1 MIDKGRSDGWKELI
15 KKDYLFN
22 YTPLGIIE
30 SLIST
35 KFPLLSHIPHP
46 FLTVSFHMVKRFDH
60 SLTNIRKNIFDR
72 NYRIKRQSLSRKF
85 IVTHIPLH
93 ISRPNLSLP
102 STCHPLPHCATR
114 TDNNEDAFYPEGGRK
129 KKENARYTADEGI
142 FEFETTRHVEY
153 TGSGGAVPSSSRL
166 LVEHHRFFF
175 SFFHSFSSF
184 FLFFVF
190 SSSTPLLSLGH
201 ALSMF
206 LSRN

>member
-1 MIDKGRSDGWKELI
+1 MIDKGRLDDWKELI

-72 NYRIKRQSLSRKF
+72 SYRIKRQSLSRKF

-129 KKENARYTADEGI
+129 KKKENGGDTPAEGI

-175 SFFHSFSSF
+175 SFFHSFSSSLPFFCF
-184 FLFFVF
+184 FLLN
-190 SSSTPLLSLGH
+190 TL
-201 ALSMF
+201 ALSGARIIDVPF
-206 LSRN
+206 T

>member
-1 MIDKGRSDGWKELI
+1 MIDKGRSDDWKELI

-72 NYRIKRQSLSRKF
+72 SYRIKRQSLSRKF
-85 IVTHIPLH
+85 IISPSIFPVPIFLFLRRVT
-93 ISRPNLSLP
+93 LSP
-102 STCHPLPHCATR
+102 IAQRGQTITKMR
-114 TDNNEDAFYPEGGRK
+114 FIRKGGEK
-129 KKENARYTADEGI
+129 KKENARYTTDEGI

-175 SFFHSFSSF
+175 SFFHSFSSSLPFFCF
-184 FLFFVF
+184 FLLN
-190 SSSTPLLSLGH
+190 TL
-201 ALSMF
+201 ALSGTRIIDVPF
-206 LSRN
+206 T